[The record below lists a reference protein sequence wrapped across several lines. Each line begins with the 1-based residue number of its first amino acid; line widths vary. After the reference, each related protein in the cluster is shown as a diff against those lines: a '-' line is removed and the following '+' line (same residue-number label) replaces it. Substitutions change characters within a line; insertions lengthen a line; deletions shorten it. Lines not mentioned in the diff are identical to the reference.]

1 MHLHEVNYCTSRS
14 TYESVL
20 VELNRTIYR
29 TQELGPER
37 VPAKRRRANLISKRF
52 LDLCGISPSCIRK
65 LNVIHVAGSKGKGST
80 CALIESI
87 LREKGLRTGSLNSPH
102 LIDVEERIRLN
113 GRPLH
118 RDVFTSRFWELH
130 DVISGGIEMDDGE
143 RILPT
148 YLVYLTTL
156 AFKTFVEEQVDVA
169 VIEVGLG
176 GRFDHTNLVEDPAV
190 TVVTGIHLEHTERLG
205 NTIEEIAWNKA
216 GIFKP
221 GVPAVI
227 AHNIAAGAMRVFEH
241 EAELVKCPLFVAP
254 SLHELR
260 SWTANDPKVLSQLD
274 ACIKDLPVS
283 RSTEINAPLALAAV
297 YLWSSRSAV
306 CRENIDFKPL
316 VFDGLS
322 GLQPPLSF
330 GLDAKQL
337 QGLSSARWPGRF
349 ERIELGAGLTIFL
362 DCAHTNE
369 SVQVLGRISYKS

>member
-1 MHLHEVNYCTSRS
+1 
-14 TYESVL
+14 
-20 VELNRTIYR
+20 
-29 TQELGPER
+29 
-37 VPAKRRRANLISKRF
+37 LISKRF
-52 LDLCGISPSCIRK
+52 LDLCGISHPNLFS
-65 LNVIHVAGSKGKGST
+65 
-80 CALIESI
+80 SI
-87 LREKGLRTGSLNSPH
+87 AQ
-102 LIDVEERIRLN
+102 
-113 GRPLH
+113 
-118 RDVFTSRFWELH
+118 
-130 DVISGGIEMDDGE
+130 EMDDGE

-337 QGLSSARWPGRF
+337 QVRLPSKASQAERCLSAWRSLTTDALQTPPAPAHILENSAALLRDLKKWRSKNGDVPALLAYFGS
-349 ERIELGAGLTIFL
+349 EKVLSKGT
-362 DCAHTNE
+362 T
-369 SVQVLGRISYKS
+369 VQVLGTGSVYLVGDILKASLQKTYLLPKT